1 MVVGGDGMINEVV
14 NGIVLFEY
22 CFKMVII
29 LVGMM
34 NDYVW
39 VLKIFRDNIK
49 VVVEVIKKY

>member
-29 LVGMM
+29 LAGMM